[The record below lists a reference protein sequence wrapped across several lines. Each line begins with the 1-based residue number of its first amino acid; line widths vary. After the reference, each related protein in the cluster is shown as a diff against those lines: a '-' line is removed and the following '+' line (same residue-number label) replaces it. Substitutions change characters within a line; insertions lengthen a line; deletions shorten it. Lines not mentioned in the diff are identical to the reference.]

1 MTAAFGRATKSGLA
15 AENHSKLQRKY
26 DEGRAEEVSQWIN
39 NVLGENIVVATG
51 KAEDFFESL
60 KDGMVLCRLA
70 NELLPGSIKK
80 IETSKMAFKCMENI
94 NNFCRA
100 ANQMGVPT
108 SELFQSVDLWE
119 RQNLN
124 AVVICLESLGR
135 KAEKFG
141 KPSIGPKESEKN
153 VRNFTDSQMRASEGM
168 ISLQYGSNKGATQ
181 AGLNLGNTRHM

>member
-1 MTAAFGRATKSGLA
+1 MTAAFGRATKSGMA
-15 AENHSKLQRKY
+15 AEAHNKLQRKY

-39 NVLGENIVVATG
+39 SVLGENLVIASG

-60 KDGMVLCRLA
+60 KDGVVLCRLA
-70 NELLPGSIKK
+70 NELQPGSIKK

-108 SELFQSVDLWE
+108 TELFQSVDLWE

-135 KAEKFG
+135 KAG
-141 KPSIGPKESEKN
+141 KYGKLSIGPKESDKN
-153 VRNFTDSQMRASEGM
+153 VRNFTDEQMRASDGM
-168 ISLQYGSNKGATQ
+168 ISLQYGSNKGASQT
-181 AGLNLGNTRHM
+181 GINFGNSRHM